1 MVSRAGR
8 LCASVLRCGDDEW
21 WFVSCVCVRA
31 RLNPD
36 DKRMRSPVSAAQAAP
51 RASSLSNATS
61 NNNGNNGNTLA
72 AKWGRV
78 KGSLT
83 GGDVNQGMPRMTPVA
98 MQLKELLPHQ
108 LAQTPT

>member
-1 MVSRAGR
+1 MVG
-8 LCASVLRCGDDEW
+8 CV
-21 WFVSCVCVRA
+21 VCVCA

-36 DKRMRSPVSAAQAAP
+36 DKRMRSPVAAAKAAP

-61 NNNGNNGNTLA
+61 NNNSNSNTLA

-83 GGDVNQGMPRMTPVA
+83 GDDVNQGMPRMTPVA